1 MLKYCL
7 RITSF
12 AFQTLHIPIKSLSSA
27 PHPSFSI
34 LFLNTVLDDVLNDPT
49 YQNKV
54 IKALKLGYTE
64 QLLQQAVLKLGRKAG
79 EDQILEEL
87 IRLQKTVAKS
97 EESNNVVL
105 TADHVLVNPNDLKNN
120 PRPDNLKDD
129 KSVAEG
135 IITIYIYPQLVCL
148 KPNLSPDKKNS

>member
-1 MLKYCL
+1 M
-7 RITSF
+7 
-12 AFQTLHIPIKSLSSA
+12 
-27 PHPSFSI
+27 
-34 LFLNTVLDDVLNDPT
+34 LNDPT

-97 EESNNVVL
+97 EESNNLV
-105 TADHVLVNPNDLKNN
+105 TADVLVSNDLKNN
-120 PRPDNLKDD
+120 LRQSDIINFMDD

-135 IITIYIYPQLVCL
+135 TYYTMYIINKQT
-148 KPNLSPDKKNS
+148 KNTRQIAFLRQTFLNFGGF